1 MKKLL
6 DACLTNFVFKSNTV
20 FKNIE
25 LPFINFLTKFAC
37 RVIYSYIVHIKY
49 KNTKLSLIN
58 FFYFFIFKGNINT
71 MYLEDKK
78 IKLFWINLVM
88 SNEFYE
94 IYYIF
99 FHLFFVERKQN

>member
-1 MKKLL
+1 
-6 DACLTNFVFKSNTV
+6 
-20 FKNIE
+20 
-25 LPFINFLTKFAC
+25 
-37 RVIYSYIVHIKY
+37 
-49 KNTKLSLIN
+49 
-58 FFYFFIFKGNINT
+58 